1 MLSSAFF
8 VHFLGSTE
16 YCAIVGGRTRLDIE
30 LKACDA
36 NDPRGHRAASV
47 LAAYF
52 RAAHAR
58 AFRQLLWRRLAV
70 AAVVAWLIEA
80 TTPLLPR
87 PDFVVALLSLAA
99 VAAAAAVA
107 EWRAEHTLRALANRA
122 RTVDWRP
129 TPE

>member
-1 MLSSAFF
+1 M
-8 VHFLGSTE
+8 
-16 YCAIVGGRTRLDIE
+16 GGPTRLDVE

-36 NDPRGHRAASV
+36 NDPGGHRAASV

-58 AFRQLLWRRLAV
+58 AFRQRLWRRLAV
-70 AAVVAWLIEA
+70 VGVVAWLIEA

-87 PDFVVALLSLAA
+87 PDLVIALLALAA
-99 VAAAAAVA
+99 VATAAAIA
-107 EWRAEHTLRALANRA
+107 EWRAENTLRALAKNA

-129 TPE
+129 TTE